1 MNPRR
6 DSASHFLDQIRARV
20 IVAGTQ
26 AMPPGWKLARRT
38 LPYHDVIR
46 VVSGDGTVRS
56 GSRQARFQAPAWLV
70 LPAHETHSIHGQD
83 LRLAVVH
90 VEWVAADQRDAL
102 TLLAPELT
110 LSPTLPPDLH
120 DVFLRAIEA
129 WQERTPTG
137 EACANRWMELW
148 LTRAFG
154 HRLPSARLDPRLVDA
169 LAWIHRNLGKPI
181 RLDELARFVG
191 LSAAHLRS
199 LFLLHLGNSPKRLLQ
214 ELRLTQAYALLEN
227 GGVTAADTAARL
239 GWRDPSAFAKSFR
252 QRFGLSP
259 GSVRR
264 RGRPGQIV

>member
-1 MNPRR
+1 VNPRCE
-6 DSASHFLDQIRARV
+6 SSSLFLDQIRARV

-26 AMPPGWKLARRT
+26 AMPVGWRLARRT

-46 VVSGDGTVRS
+46 VLAGHGSVRS
-56 GSRQARFQAPAWLV
+56 GSRQTRFAAPAWLV
-70 LPAHETHSIHGQD
+70 LPAHEAHSIHGQD

-90 VEWVAADQRDAL
+90 VEWTTADQRDAL

-110 LSPTLPPDLH
+110 VTPALAPDLG
-120 DVFLRAIEA
+120 DFFLNAVEA

-154 HRLPSARLDPRLVDA
+154 HNLPAARLDPRLVEA

-181 RLDELARFVG
+181 RLDELARTVG

-199 LFLLHLGNSPKRLLQ
+199 LFLRHLGNSPKRLLQ
-214 ELRLTQAYALLEN
+214 DLRLTQAYARLD
-227 GGVTAADTAARL
+227 GGGTTAADTAARL
-239 GWRDPSAFAKSFR
+239 GWRDTSGFAKSFR

-264 RGRPGQIV
+264 RARPGNVV